1 MNETK
6 PYRVLSLDGGGI
18 RGLYTA
24 SLLHQLSL
32 RFSRLNGDPQKG
44 TLDLGSKFD
53 LIVGTSTGSIL
64 AMALAAGA
72 SLEQVIALYRT
83 EGTNIFTKQMPLQHG
98 CLSDKIRALLWTLL
112 RARSPANHS
121 QPLRT
126 ALEKVLGDENFD
138 DLYKRRK
145 IAVCIPTINA
155 ETQKA
160 WVFKT
165 AHGPRLTRDNHYKLV
180 DACMASAAAPIYF
193 PLHGVG
199 SPEPGVSAT
208 TWFVDGG
215 LWANDP
221 VLIGLAEA
229 LEFAPADR
237 PIHILSVGTGGAP
250 KAKPITKQESKRG
263 ILGWKGGVDIV
274 GMSLDA
280 QASVVPYLASR
291 FAKSMGGRVTM
302 HRLADP
308 ISGTEEAGY
317 LALDAA
323 GDKSL
328 NLLESMAQR
337 ATDLNYSALT
347 TGKVD
352 EATSR
357 AIRDMFS
364 NL

>member
-1 MNETK
+1 MSEIK

-32 RFSRLNGDPQKG
+32 RFSRLNGDPKKG
-44 TLDLGSKFD
+44 NLDLGANFD

-72 SLEQVIALYRT
+72 SLQQVIALYRT
-83 EGTNIFTKQMPLQHG
+83 EGDKIFTRQMPLQHG
-98 CLSDKIRALLWTLL
+98 CLSDKIKASLWTLL
-112 RARSPANHS
+112 RARAPANQS
-121 QPLRT
+121 EPLRK
-126 ALEKVLGDENFD
+126 ALEEVLGDETFE

-155 ETQKA
+155 ETQRA

-165 AHGPRLTRDNHYKLV
+165 AHGSRLTRDNHYKLV

-193 PLHGVG
+193 PLHGVK
-199 SPEPGVSAT
+199 SPEPGVNAT

-237 PIHILSVGTGGAP
+237 PIHVLSVGTGGAP
-250 KAKPITKQESKRG
+250 KSKPITQHASKRG
-263 ILGWKGGVDIV
+263 VLGWKGGADVV
-274 GMSLDA
+274 GMSLEA

-308 ISGTEEAGY
+308 LPGAEEAGY

-328 NLLESMAQR
+328 NLLEAMAQR

-352 EATSR
+352 EATSHAVR
-357 AIRDMFS
+357 AMFS

>member
-1 MNETK
+1 MNEPK

-32 RFSRLNGDPQKG
+32 RFTRLPGAKPQG
-44 TLDLGSKFD
+44 LLDLGAKFD
-53 LIVGTSTGSIL
+53 LIVGTSTGSFL
-64 AMALAAGA
+64 AMALAAGV
-72 SLEQVIALYRT
+72 SLEQVIALYRN
-83 EGTNIFTKQMPLQHG
+83 EGSKIFTKQMPLQHG
-98 CLSDKIRALLWTLL
+98 CMSDKIRALFWTLF
-112 RARSPANHS
+112 RARAPANHS
-121 QPLRT
+121 EPLRT
-126 ALEKVLGDENFD
+126 ALEKVLGDETFD
-138 DLYKRRK
+138 DLYRRRK

-193 PLHGVG
+193 PMHGVG
-199 SPEPGVSAT
+199 SPEPGVNST

-229 LEFAPADR
+229 LEFAPPDR

-250 KAKPITKQESKRG
+250 KAKPITMCESKRG
-263 ILGWKGGVDIV
+263 VLGWKGGADIV
-274 GMSLDA
+274 SMSLDA
-280 QASVVPYLASR
+280 QASVVPYLATR
-291 FAKSMGGRVTM
+291 FAKSMGNRVIL
-302 HRLADP
+302 HRLSDP
-308 ISGTEEAGY
+308 IPGTEEAGY

-323 GDKSL
+323 GEKSL

-347 TGKVD
+347 TGKFD
-352 EATSR
+352 DATSR

>member
-1 MNETK
+1 MSEIR

-32 RFSRLNGDPQKG
+32 RFSRLGGRSETGP
-44 TLDLGSKFD
+44 LDLGAKFD

-64 AMALAAGA
+64 AMALAAGVP
-72 SLEQVIALYRT
+72 LEQVVEMYRT
-83 EGTNIFTKQMPLQHG
+83 EGSKIFTTQMPLQHG
-98 CLSDKIRALLWTLL
+98 CLSDKVRAWLWTAL
-112 RARSPANHS
+112 RVRSPANQS
-121 QPLRT
+121 LPLRL

-155 ETQKA
+155 ETQRA

-180 DACMASAAAPIYF
+180 DACMASAAAPVYF
-193 PLHGVG
+193 PLHGVK
-199 SPEPGVSAT
+199 SPEPGVNAT

-237 PIHILSVGTGGAP
+237 PIHVLSVGTGGAP
-250 KAKPITKQESKRG
+250 KSKPISQAESKRG
-263 ILGWKGGVDIV
+263 VLGWTGGAEIV
-274 GMSLDA
+274 GMSLEA

-291 FAKSMGGRVTM
+291 FAKSMGERVTM

-308 ISGTEEAGY
+308 IPGAEEAGY

-323 GDKSL
+323 GEKSL
-328 NLLESMAQR
+328 NLLEAMAQR

-357 AIRDMFS
+357 AVRDMFS